1 MLKIGVIATSLK
13 ENERRV
19 PIHPEHLDLIPES
32 LRRHLV
38 FEEGYGLPFGVDD
51 STIALQSG
59 GTASRDQLLKRC
71 DVVLIAKPVVAD
83 LLKIREEG
91 IIWGWLHFVQQRE
104 LTQVAIERRLTAI
117 AWEAMHHWGPEGE
130 FRGHVFSTNSEI
142 AGYAGV
148 LDALRQLGITG
159 RYGPPRR
166 AVVIGFGA
174 VGHGAVYALRS
185 QDFRDLLVLVT
196 DSGQLAQ
203 GLIPDVSYRELELM
217 DGRCLGTAD
226 PDRGIRPLI
235 DELAAAD
242 IIVNGI
248 CQDPNRPLM
257 FIQEDDVERLKP
269 GCLIIDISC
278 DRGMGFPF
286 AQPTTFENPIIKLGN
301 ISYYAVD
308 HTPSYLWNSASWEIS
323 RSIIPFL
330 PKVMAGPQQWQE
342 CETIRRAIE
351 IQAGYIRNSSILAFQ
366 GRSPQYPHPPAAF
379 SCGERELV
387 K

>member
-1 MLKIGVIATSLK
+1 MLKVGVIATSFK

-59 GTASRDQLLKRC
+59 GIAGRDQLLRSC

-130 FRGHVFSTNSEI
+130 FGGHVFYKNSEI

-148 LDALRQLGITG
+148 LDALRRLGITG

-174 VGHGAVYALRS
+174 VSHGAVYALQG

-196 DSGQLAQ
+196 EPGQLAQ
-203 GLIPDVSYRELELM
+203 GRIPDVSYRELKLM
-217 DGRCLGTAD
+217 DGRRPGIAE
-226 PDRGIRPLI
+226 PDRGVRPLI
-235 DELAAAD
+235 DEMAAAD

-248 CQDPNRPLM
+248 CQDPNCPLM
-257 FIQEDDVERLKP
+257 FIQEDEVDRLKP

-286 AQPTTFENPIIKLGN
+286 AQPTTFENPIIRLGD

-330 PKVMAGPQQWQE
+330 PKVMAGRQQWQE

-351 IQAGYIRNSSILAFQ
+351 IQAGFIRNCSILTFQ
-366 GRSPQYPHPPAAF
+366 GRSPQYPHRPAAF
-379 SCGERELV
+379 SSGEKELV
-387 K
+387 T